1 MTLSPP
7 LEQSPHG
14 GRSLQGL
21 VWYSS
26 CKDIWVTTGVH
37 RALQEES
44 EGPQGLHSSCI
55 SMDLQDGQRSVGAE
69 SSLKLHRYSVKMK
82 TMLLMLV

>member
-1 MTLSPP
+1 MVLSLP

-26 CKDIWVTTGVH
+26 CKDVWATTGVH
-37 RALQEES
+37 RTLQEES
-44 EGPQGLHSSCI
+44 EEPQGLRSSCI

-69 SSLKLHRYSVKMK
+69 SSLKLHRYPVKMK
-82 TMLLMLV
+82 MLLLMLV

>member
-1 MTLSPP
+1 MVFK
-7 LEQSPHG
+7 
-14 GRSLQGL
+14 LQGRL
-21 VWYSS
+21 GDNRRPPCSP
-26 CKDIWVTTGVH
+26 
-37 RALQEES
+37 EES

>member
-1 MTLSPP
+1 M
-7 LEQSPHG
+7 
-14 GRSLQGL
+14 
-21 VWYSS
+21 
-26 CKDIWVTTGVH
+26 TTGAH

-44 EGPQGLHSSCI
+44 EEPQGLHSSCI

-82 TMLLMLV
+82 MLLLMLV